1 MLYNAPMR
9 LIKFLGSL
17 GFALAL
23 IAGLALL
30 LSVSTILESIHGTP
44 YVQEN
49 FYQAHWFDFF
59 LALLW
64 VNIFCATLT
73 RWPFKKKHVGFVI
86 THIGILTLLLGSFG
100 TRVWG
105 REGQMTLFED
115 EAKNR
120 MLQTGFSLH
129 ASLPGGGEKIFNLKT
144 SPLKKPISLPLE
156 NAPYRLV
163 LSRVF
168 PHAEETRF
176 LEEAPGRSEPNHA
189 LHATLSSEM
198 LGFKQDI
205 LLLEHDPADA
215 DSAAKTIG
223 PAAFV
228 LENSSADP
236 VSQLPKLRLTQSNGT
251 VLQLSMNDNEKTA
264 EWKETGLN
272 ISNLHYY
279 PKARVENNRLVNLD
293 SAAHL
298 NPAVEF
304 EISDASGKKEHHTR
318 FSLFPEFESLRGG
331 STNSVFGLKVELL
344 APREAAADSGP
355 SFRFLVSGDNKWSYR
370 VHSMKTGLSETRP
383 LPLKEPIPTGWMDM
397 SVRVDQTFDRAR
409 IVTKI
414 REDRDGRSET
424 PAIELRIR
432 REGMPEE
439 TRRLLL
445 GRSLLL
451 GTKNSSMRLTAE
463 PRSEELP
470 FSLGLLDFRKI
481 DYPGTSKPAA
491 FESDVVLRD
500 ASSGV
505 TLERTISMNKP
516 LDYLGY
522 RVFQSSFIQDE
533 QLGEASVFSIA
544 KNPGMPAI
552 YVGAAFIFLGVI
564 LLFYFHPFFTG
575 KKI

>member
-1 MLYNAPMR
+1 MR

-17 GFALAL
+17 GFALVL
-23 IAGLALL
+23 IASLALL
-30 LSVSTILESIHGTP
+30 LGVSTVLESIHGTP
-44 YVQEN
+44 FVQDN
-49 FYQAHWFDFF
+49 FYQAGWFDFF
-59 LALLW
+59 LGLFW

-73 RWPFKKKHVGFVI
+73 RLPFKKKHVGFVI
-86 THIGILTLLLGSFG
+86 THIGILTLLLGSLA

-105 REGQMTLFED
+105 REGQMTLFEA

-120 MLQTGFSLH
+120 MLQTGFSLR
-129 ASLPGGGEKIFNLKT
+129 ASPSGGQEKIFNLKA
-144 SPLKKPISLPLE
+144 SPLKKPAELPLE
-156 NAPYRLV
+156 NMPYRLQ
-163 LSRVF
+163 LTRVF
-168 PHAEETRF
+168 PHAEEKRS
-176 LEEAPGRSEPNHA
+176 LEEAPDASEPNHA
-189 LHATLSSEM
+189 LHATLSSDM

-215 DSAAKTIG
+215 NSASKTIG
-223 PAAFV
+223 PATFI
-228 LENSSADP
+228 LESPSVDP
-236 VSQLPKLRLTQSNGT
+236 ASRMPKLRITQSNGNL
-251 VLQLSMNDNEKTA
+251 LQLSMKEDTKNA
-264 EWKETGLN
+264 EWREAGLK

-279 PKARVENNRLVNLD
+279 PKARVENNRLINLD

-304 EISDASGKKEHHTR
+304 EISDASGRKEHHTR

-331 STNSVFGLKVELL
+331 NVNSFFGLKVDLV
-344 APREAAADSGP
+344 APPEAEEEAGP
-355 SFRFLVSGDNKWSYR
+355 SFRFLVSGDDKWSYR
-370 VHSMKTGLSETRP
+370 VHSIKTGLSETRP
-383 LPLKEPIPTGWMDM
+383 LPLKEPVPTGWMDM
-397 SVRVDQTFDRAR
+397 SVLVDQTFDRAR

-424 PAIELRIR
+424 PAVELHIR
-432 REGMPEE
+432 RDGMPDE

-451 GTKNSSMRLTAE
+451 GTKDSSMRLAVE

-481 DYPGTSKPAA
+481 DYPGTSKPSG

-500 ASSGV
+500 ASSGI
-505 TLERTISMNKP
+505 TLERTIRMNKP

-533 QLGEASVFSIA
+533 QLGEASVFTIA
-544 KNPGMPAI
+544 KNPGMPVI
-552 YVGAAFIFLGVI
+552 YGGAAFIFLGVI

>member
-1 MLYNAPMR
+1 MR

-23 IAGLALL
+23 IAGLAII
-30 LSVSTILESIHGTP
+30 LSISTVLESIHGTP
-44 YVQEN
+44 FVQDN

-59 LALLW
+59 LGLVW

-86 THIGILTLLLGSFG
+86 THIGILTLLLGSLG

-105 REGQMTLFED
+105 REGQMTLFEA

-129 ASLPGGGEKIFNLKT
+129 ASLPDGQEKIFNLKA
-144 SPLKKPISLPLE
+144 SPLKRPVMLPLA
-156 NAPYRLV
+156 NSPYQLE
-163 LSRVF
+163 LTRVF
-168 PHAEETRF
+168 PHAEEKRS
-176 LEEAPGRSEPNHA
+176 LEEAPDVSEPNHA

-215 DSAAKTIG
+215 DSASKTIG
-223 PAAFV
+223 PATFI
-228 LENSSADP
+228 LENTSAKSTSS
-236 VSQLPKLRLTQSNGT
+236 LPKLLITQSDGKS
-251 VLQLSMNDNEKTA
+251 LELSMREGAKNA
-264 EWKETGLN
+264 EWKETGLR
-272 ISNLHYY
+272 ITGLRYY
-279 PKARVENNRLVNLD
+279 PKARVENNRLINLD

-304 EISDASGKKEHHTR
+304 EIADASGRKEHHTR
-318 FSLFPEFESLRGG
+318 FSLFPEYESLRGG
-331 STNSVFGLKVELL
+331 SANSFFGLKVDLI
-344 APREAAADSGP
+344 APSDAGEATGP
-355 SFRFLVSGDNKWSYR
+355 SFRFLVSGDDKWSYR
-370 VHSMKTGLSETRP
+370 VHSTKTGLSETRP
-383 LPLKEPIPTGWMDM
+383 LPLNEPVPTGWMDM
-397 SVRVDQTFDRAR
+397 SVRVGQTFNRAR
-409 IVTKI
+409 IVTKV

-424 PAIELRIR
+424 PAVELRIR
-432 REGMPEE
+432 REGMPDE

-451 GTKNSSMRLTAE
+451 GTKGSSMRLAIE
-463 PRSEELP
+463 PRSQELP

-533 QLGEASVFSIA
+533 RLGEASVFTIA
-544 KNPGMPAI
+544 KNPGMSAI
-552 YVGAAFIFLGVI
+552 YGGAAFIFIGVI